1 MNNETKLKGQLIEL
15 RGKGWS
21 YDKISRHLG
30 IDRLV
35 LLRWGMVY
43 KDCIDAEREINRSTL
58 EEIRR
63 LRSQTLDLEPIQQE
77 SHFYN
82 LRGESHPLNLARN
95 RNLNRRVSPSPLPQR
110 RKRSA
115 RPAKP
120 STLGKRLSTRVRKL
134 ARSPLVRAAVRYAIF
149 KH

>member
-1 MNNETKLKGQLIEL
+1 MTRVMNNETKLKGQLIEL

-21 YDKISRHLG
+21 YEKISRHTG

-35 LLRWGMVY
+35 LLRWGMLY

-63 LRSQTLDLEPIQQE
+63 LRSQTLDLQPIQQE

-82 LRGESHPLNLARN
+82 LRGESPISTTPQRGPRN
-95 RNLNRRVSPSPLPQR
+95 FNPRISPS
-110 RKRSA
+110 
-115 RPAKP
+115 
-120 STLGKRLSTRVRKL
+120 TRTR
-134 ARSPLVRAAVRYAIF
+134 
-149 KH
+149 

>member
-21 YDKISRHLG
+21 YEKMSRHLG

-35 LLRWGMVY
+35 LLRWGMIY

-82 LRGESHPLNLARN
+82 LPGESRISTTQTRGPRS
-95 RNLNRRVSPSPLPQR
+95 NRRVPITTTPKRGR
-110 RKRSA
+110 RRQSKIANRKSKIVA
-115 RPAKP
+115 
-120 STLGKRLSTRVRKL
+120 GVRKL
-134 ARSPLVRAAVRYAIF
+134 ARSPLVRAAIRYAVF